1 MPAGLSEA
9 PGLFGTA
16 AKARWK
22 PTRDPLR
29 AGTRRAPPRG
39 GSGEV
44 SATGSALGGLRARAG
59 GSALPP
65 PGAGSPSPGCR
76 CLPRS
81 PRLGV
86 PVPVLGRG
94 GRRARGR
101 FVAAAPPRGR
111 PRGRLQPSPSRA
123 RPRAASGPRGVRGCF
138 AARVYIHVF

>member
-9 PGLFGTA
+9 PGLFGAA

-29 AGTRRAPPRG
+29 AGTRRAPPQG

-44 SATGSALGGLRARAG
+44 SATGSALGGLRTRDE

-65 PGAGSPSPGCR
+65 HR
-76 CLPRS
+76 CHPRS
-81 PRLGV
+81 PRLW
-86 PVPVLGRG
+86 VPVLGRG
-94 GRRARGR
+94 GRGARGR

-111 PRGRLQPSPSRA
+111 PRGRLQPSPGRA
-123 RPRAASGPRGVRGCF
+123 RQALGAASGPRGVRGRF
-138 AARVYIHVF
+138 AARVYIRVF